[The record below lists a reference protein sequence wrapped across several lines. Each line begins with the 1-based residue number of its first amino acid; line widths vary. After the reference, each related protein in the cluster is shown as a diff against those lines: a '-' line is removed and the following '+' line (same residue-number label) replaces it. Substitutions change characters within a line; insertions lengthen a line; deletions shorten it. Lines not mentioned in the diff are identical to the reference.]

1 MKDILK
7 HKIKYAAL
15 ALTIM
20 LFATACKT
28 DFDNPNAATEADAF
42 ASREGIIATTVGMQ
56 QVYSTSGVR
65 WMVETPAITTRE
77 AGITTTFQNMIEL
90 EDGGTDL
97 PNFNSNVKGM
107 WSTMLSVMRIAEE
120 VEANTPNIE
129 LQAGTTSGLLAYA
142 KLFKAMCIANL
153 AQSYDQVVIQTNPD
167 NAAVFVSRAEGFQ
180 AAITLLNEAQA
191 LIAANPISDEF
202 INEITLGNID
212 VPNTINA
219 MLARFNLFAGNY
231 ADAIVAATSVDAS
244 STSVF
249 AYDTQNVNPIWNRVN
264 NNNANFKP
272 RDNFGLPAEFVF
284 DPMDGRLAFYLIPL
298 NENNQNGLPIEDL
311 AGFFDNLTKS
321 IPVYIPDEMQLIIAE
336 GNLRKASPNLAAATT
351 AINNVLT
358 DTNDVF
364 GINANVAPYAG
375 ANTIDDLL
383 DEVYRNRRAELFLIG
398 TSLED
403 SRRFDRPEPS
413 GTSMNYSEERNR
425 NFYPFPDTERNS
437 NPNTPTDPSI

>member
-1 MKDILK
+1 MKYILK
-7 HKIKYAAL
+7 YKIKYAVL
-15 ALTIM
+15 AITVL
-20 LFATACKT
+20 LFATGCET
-28 DFDNPNAATEADAF
+28 DFDNPNAVTEEQAF
-42 ASREGIIATTVGMQ
+42 SSREGIIATTVGMQ

-65 WMVETPAITTRE
+65 WMVETPAVTTRE

-120 VEANTPNIE
+120 VEANTPSIE
-129 LQAGTTSGLLAYA
+129 LEAGTTSGLIAYA

-153 AQSYDQVVIQTNPD
+153 AQSYDQVVVQTNPD
-167 NAAVFVSRAEGFQ
+167 NNAVFVSRAEGMQ
-180 AAITLLNEAQA
+180 AAITLLTEAQA

-202 INEITLGNID
+202 VNEVTLGNID
-212 VPNTINA
+212 VENTINA
-219 MLARFNLFAGNY
+219 MLARINLFAGNY
-231 ADAIVAATSVDAS
+231 DAAITAANNVDANS
-244 STSVF
+244 ASVF

-272 RDNFGLPAEFVF
+272 RDNFGLPAQFVF
-284 DPMDGRLAFYLIPL
+284 DPTDGRLSFYLIPL
-298 NENNQNGLPIEDL
+298 NETNQNGLPIENL

-321 IPVYIPDEMQLIIAE
+321 IPVYIPDEMLLIIAE
-336 GNLRKASPNLAAATT
+336 ANLRKASPDMAGAVV
-351 AINNVLT
+351 AINKVLT
-358 DTNDVF
+358 DTTDIF

-375 ANTIDDLL
+375 AMTVPALL

-403 SRRFDRPEPS
+403 SRRFDRQEPTS
-413 GTSMNYSEERNR
+413 GIDYSTERNR